1 MMERTLAYLFVV
13 LLLFAALLEKPH
25 TIAVG
30 P

>member
-1 MMERTLAYLFVV
+1 MYARTLTYLFVV
-13 LLLFAALLEKPH
+13 MLLFAALLEKPH